1 VIGTPEAT
9 ATRPG
14 MVGPFSTAAS
24 AVIAAFVFV
33 TAATISG

>member
-1 VIGTPEAT
+1 
-9 ATRPG
+9 